1 MAEDAEFRELFV
13 KTACSFLDQRVSAK
27 MRPVTRNMLWIT
39 TYCLNRVRKAQGLDP
54 VSKSST
60 DLFSSLDRDLDEK
73 DLRIGDLV
81 FFVQQAPV
89 EILNLGIIS
98 RLSGATKA
106 IGVLG
111 NRVSEIEISK
121 FQFRVPFTILFR
133 GTSRWFFRLPEIVHA
148 RNSLPGFQH
157 SKTFYLTHGNNSDL
171 VQAVL
176 EAEGYRRVGT
186 QQHAG
191 LIWTQLLRQVDFE
204 VAKEGKQLINHVPRI
219 QLLITTKKSFRHTT
233 KQIPNFPVPPT
244 FDLSDQFDYV
254 SFMAATN
261 GTHNKWIL
269 KPFALNQGI
278 GISLVSNVTQFRKD
292 LQAGRETRHKV
303 IQLYIS
309 NPLLLDGHKFDI
321 RYYVLI
327 VRCKPVIVLRYDEFY
342 VRRSLNAYSLNSENL
357 LTHLTNAHQ
366 QKSHPSFNEKKE
378 DSIWSKRRLEERMGS
393 AVVAA
398 IERGIIDTLTKLFAV
413 TVPQVDQRLGS
424 FELLGTDFM
433 LDSSMRLYM
442 LEANTNPALYTDTL
456 VLQSVIPKMLRD
468 TLLVVSRAHSGH
480 GNFVE
485 DTAWHVL
492 FPIP

>member
-1 MAEDAEFRELFV
+1 
-13 KTACSFLDQRVSAK
+13 
-27 MRPVTRNMLWIT
+27 MLWIT

-54 VSKSST
+54 VSKT
-60 DLFSSLDRDLDEK
+60 AADLFSSLDRDLEEK

-81 FFVQQAPV
+81 FFLQLAPV

-98 RLSGATKA
+98 RFSAGPKV
-106 IGVLG
+106 IGIAG
-111 NRVSEIEISK
+111 NRVVELEINK
-121 FQFRVPFTILFR
+121 YQFRVPFR
-133 GTSRWFFRLPEIVHA
+133 VVYRSSARWFFRLPELVHA
-148 RNSLPGFQH
+148 RTSLPGFQH
-157 SKTFYLTHGNNSDL
+157 AKTFFITQGNNSDL

-186 QQHAG
+186 QLNAG

-204 VAKEGKQLINHVPRI
+204 TVKEGKQLVNHVPRMHM
-219 QLLITTKKSFRHTT
+219 LISTKKSFRHTT
-233 KQIPNFPVPPT
+233 KQIANFPVPPT
-244 FDLSDQFDYV
+244 YDLSDQFDYV
-254 SFMAATN
+254 SFMSAIN
-261 GTHNKWIL
+261 GTHTKWIL

-278 GISLVSNVTQFRKD
+278 GITLVSNVAQFRKD
-292 LQAGRETRHKV
+292 LQTGRETRQKV

-342 VRRSLNAYSLNSENL
+342 VRRSLNAYSLNSESL

-378 DSIWSKRRLEERMGS
+378 DSIYSKRKLEESLGS

-398 IERGIIDTLTKLFAV
+398 IERGIVDTLTKLFAF
-413 TVPQVDQRLGS
+413 TVPQMEQRLGS
-424 FELLGTDFM
+424 FELLGVDFM

-442 LEANTNPALYTDTL
+442 LEANTNPALYTDTQ
-456 VLQSVIPKMLRD
+456 VLQTVIPKMVRD
-468 TLLVVSRAHSGH
+468 TVLAVSRAHAGH
-480 GNFVE
+480 ANFLE
-485 DTAWHVL
+485 DTAWRVL